1 MKTYAHLWQYF
12 AEVFLKWDMFHM
24 KFVEK
29 MKAYIL
35 SSKPF
40 FLKIW
45 KMW

>member
-1 MKTYAHLWQYF
+1 
-12 AEVFLKWDMFHM
+12 M

-40 FLKIW
+40 FPENMENVIMW
-45 KMW
+45 KNMIMPNRQQMTV